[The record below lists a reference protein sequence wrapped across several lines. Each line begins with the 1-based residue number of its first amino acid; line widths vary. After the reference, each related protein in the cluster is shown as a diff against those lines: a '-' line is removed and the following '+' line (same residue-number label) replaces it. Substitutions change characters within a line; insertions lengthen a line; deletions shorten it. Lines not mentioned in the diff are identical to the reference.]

1 MKCTEIRRTSDQIA
15 IYDNRFMIFIIGK
28 TLFLVYY
35 SVFIEKLIQTAFNFN
50 PKSYAMQ

>member
-28 TLFLVYY
+28 TPFFFVYY
-35 SVFIEKLIQTAFNFN
+35 SVFIELKTDSNCF
-50 PKSYAMQ
+50 